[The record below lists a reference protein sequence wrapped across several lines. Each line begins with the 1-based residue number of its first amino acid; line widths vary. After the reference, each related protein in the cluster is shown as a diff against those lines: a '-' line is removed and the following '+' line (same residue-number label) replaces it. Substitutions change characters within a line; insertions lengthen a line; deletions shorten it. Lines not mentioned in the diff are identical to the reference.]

1 MRGYQPAGEEIQH
14 IAEMSHRPLP
24 VPPMTDTPRDSC
36 KRYGKMAI
44 PRGLEPRTPNPE
56 PRTPNLL
63 IRSQLLI

>member
-56 PRTPNLL
+56 PAD
-63 IRSQLLI
+63 